1 MCGDKGRRFSVLFKR
16 NWISWFQ
23 KISIWSYWLTN
34 KAYLSTI
41 TVTNISRSFTHK
53 MAAKTSW
60 HRYGTKLRHRH
71 PMYILKLNKTCT
83 FAKAKRELEVVC
95 GMSAAA
101 RTSGNIVYRRCWRGT
116 VCRNSNANKINLYRS
131 MFLDVQLVMFT
142 QRSNAFARHSLH
154 ACMSSACTSANCSQS
169 LHICRYTCSG
179 QNFSGHVTWL
189 MCIFNSD
196 NNLLSTGL

>member
-1 MCGDKGRRFSVLFKR
+1 MFETPAIMCGVKGRRFRVLFKR

-60 HRYGTKLRHRH
+60 HRYGTKLRHRR
-71 PMYILKLNKTCT
+71 PMHILKLNKTCT

-142 QRSNAFARHSLH
+142 QRSNAFAMHSLH
-154 ACMSSACTSANCSQS
+154 ACMHEQRVHFSELFSISAYLSVYMQWPK
-169 LHICRYTCSG
+169 LFRPR
-179 QNFSGHVTWL
+179 HVTHVY
-189 MCIFNSD
+189 I
-196 NNLLSTGL
+196 

>member
-23 KISIWSYWLTN
+23 KISIWSYRLTN

-71 PMYILKLNKTCT
+71 PMYILKLNETCT
-83 FAKAKRELEVVC
+83 FVKAKRELEVVC

-116 VCRNSNANKINLYRS
+116 CAGIAMRTRSIYIDQCSSTSNSWCLLNDR
-131 MFLDVQLVMFT
+131 T
-142 QRSNAFARHSLH
+142 HSRCIHYMH
-154 ACMSSACTSANCSQS
+154 ACSSACTSANCSQS

-179 QNFSGHVTWL
+179 QNFSGHVNVTHVY
-189 MCIFNSD
+189 I
-196 NNLLSTGL
+196 